1 MNKDMLNSV
10 LLVCVLV
17 VLIAIAI
24 ILAGDS
30 DTEVQVIEAGEHS
43 HEDYVEASGDIMTG
57 DLVLENLHANDNIN
71 GNGANLVNLNASQ
84 LSSGTVA
91 AARLPSDIDAGTLDG
106 LDSLDFSLVLHNH
119 DADYYTKSDSD
130 SKYSLLSHIHSPG
143 DADTLDG
150 LDSTYFAMAVHNHDN
165 RYYNKTDSDG
175 RFSLISHFH
184 SPGDADTLDGYD
196 SLDFAFSVHLHDA
209 SNITSGTLGEARLP
223 QDSIDETEIET
234 GFGVVPSGAILMW
247 SGEKPPSGWA
257 LCEGTNGTPDL
268 RGRFIV
274 GYDPSDPDYNDTGN
288 TGGEKDHTLTTNEMA
303 QHNHAFSEITSSE
316 GGHQHSYQDWR
327 WSPGGMGENVD
338 EDDFADDNEVNY
350 QMRWTDPDGI
360 HSHTVTGNTNNQ
372 GNGQAHENR
381 PPYYVLAFIM
391 KL

>member
-24 ILAGDS
+24 LLAGDS
-30 DTEVQVIEAGEHS
+30 DTEVQVVEAGEHS
-43 HEDYVEASGDIMTG
+43 HEDYVEASGDIITG
-57 DLVLENLHANDNIN
+57 DLVLENLHANGNLN

-84 LSSGTVA
+84 INSGTVA
-91 AARLPSDIDAGTLDG
+91 VARLPSDLDAGTLDG
-106 LDSLDFSLVLHNH
+106 LDSLDFSLILHNH
-119 DADYYTKSDSD
+119 HTDYYTKSESD
-130 SKYSLLSHIHSPG
+130 SRFSLLSHSHSPG

-150 LDSTYFAMAVHNHDN
+150 LDSTYFAMAVHNHDS

-175 RFSLISHFH
+175 RFSSISHFH

-223 QDSIDETEIET
+223 QNSIDETEIEP
-234 GFGVVPSGAILMW
+234 GFGLVPSGAILMW
-247 SGEKPPSGWA
+247 SGETPPSGWA
-257 LCEGTNGTPDL
+257 LCDGTNGTPDL

-274 GYDPSDPDYNDTGN
+274 GYDPSDSDYNDTGN
-288 TGGEKDHTLTTNEMA
+288 TGGEKDHTLTTSEMPM
-303 QHNHAFSEITSSE
+303 
-316 GGHQHSYQDWR
+316 HQHSYSGITNQD
-327 WSPGGMGENVD
+327 GMHTHSYEDFYFD
-338 EDDFADDNEVNY
+338 ETQNGMTLEETSFETNGIRMQNKI
-350 QMRWTDPDGI
+350 TNSDGL
-360 HSHTVTGNTNNQ
+360 HDHTYSGDTTFVGS
-372 GNGQAHENR
+372 GQAHENR